1 MEHMCV
7 DPCAVAVW
15 ILPPV
20 TYFHNKSHT
29 TALHIEHTHTHTS
42 QQRNAEGEI
51 FKSMHF
57 FFAFHAIRSNVS
69 NTIQCAMH
77 LHGIKYAKECSSL
90 EEFAINGQSP
100 SENPIVYE
108 WNRESPFDQW
118 LCAKNRKEIIN
129 FDLNFYGE
137 NQSKQLQLIVNMKH
151 WKDKH

>member
-1 MEHMCV
+1 MCV

-29 TALHIEHTHTHTS
+29 TALHIEHTHTHTHIPTKKCRRRDFQIHALFLRIS
-42 QQRNAEGEI
+42 CHPFKCFKHNSMCNAFARHKIRQR
-51 FKSMHF
+51 MQF
-57 FFAFHAIRSNVS
+57 FG
-69 NTIQCAMH
+69 
-77 LHGIKYAKECSSL
+77 GIHHKRP
-90 EEFAINGQSP
+90 ISP